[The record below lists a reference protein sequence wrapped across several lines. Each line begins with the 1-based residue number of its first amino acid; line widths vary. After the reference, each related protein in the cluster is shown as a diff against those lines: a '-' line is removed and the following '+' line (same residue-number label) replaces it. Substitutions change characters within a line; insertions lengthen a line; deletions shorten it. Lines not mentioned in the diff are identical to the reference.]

1 MKKQKTQIQEV
12 IQTKLSEKRDKKYNE
27 YVKEN
32 TPKKSWLWNLC
43 KAFFVGGLICVL
55 GQMLTNWGQS
65 LGLDEKMSGSFC
77 SVILVLL
84 STLLTA
90 LNIWPYIGKFG
101 GAGALVPI
109 TGFANSVAAPAVEYQ
124 TEGQVF
130 GIGAKIFTIAGPVI
144 LYGILTSWALG
155 FCYWMWL
162 LWTV

>member
-1 MKKQKTQIQEV
+1 MATEEQKK
-12 IQTKLSEKRDKKYNE
+12 E
-27 YVKEN
+27 YQDYVDSVTPTHN
-32 TPKKSWLWNLC
+32 TPRNMFR
-43 KAFFVGGLICVL
+43 AFWTGGAVCVIGQFL
-55 GQMLTNWGQS
+55 GQCF
-65 LGLDEKMSGSFC
+65 EKMGADKETAGIWTLI
-77 SVILVLL
+77 VLVLAAIV
-84 STLLTA
+84 LTG
-90 LNIWPYIGKFG
+90 LHLFG
-101 GAGALVPI
+101 RMTKYAGAGLLVPI